1 MRRCCVYDTL
11 HLYHSASV
19 PFSLDVSDGQKAA
32 DVLYNVKV
40 STQNNPGTDLYLAR
54 QRDRIHV
61 LLILFFIFLVT
72 DTTRR
77 STL

>member
-40 STQNNPGTDLYLAR
+40 STQNNPGIDLYLAAFSR
-54 QRDRIHV
+54 MYRGGYSLRTSLEV
-61 LLILFFIFLVT
+61 YFT
-72 DTTRR
+72 NR
-77 STL
+77 